1 MLKRLATDLQFSRM
15 TAMVNG
21 SIKLFHFDK
30 IHLDTGLLRQV
41 SEDVEVQPFSSI
53 DDCPRPVGPAIY
65 VVTASQ
71 AASILGDNKLDIIQ
85 NNRVL
90 VIAKETDESIADE
103 LLQSDRIAGVIDAT
117 CSRETLFTTF
127 KSAIALLDQLQQQN
141 AAQMLEDILEIGLAL
156 MQEKNLDTL
165 LGLILTYA
173 RKLTGADGASIYTR
187 DKDGALYFRLWQNES
202 TDIVAN
208 AQKTLVG
215 DYSIAGQVTRTG
227 KMLVIDDAYKIPDSE
242 PYKFNPA
249 SDKSIG
255 YHTQSVLTTPLS
267 NKRDEIVG
275 VLQLVNKKTERTAAL
290 KTEAD
295 CNNYVVPFD
304 QQDRLVAQALAGQAG
319 VALENSMLYSDIEH
333 LFEGFIRASVQA
345 IEARDP
351 TTAGHSFR
359 VAEFTNRL
367 ARAVDR
373 SDEFG
378 LRNTSFSNDELKEL
392 RYAALLH
399 DFGKV
404 GVREDV
410 LVKANKLYPHE
421 LEIIKH
427 KFRYARSSVERQS
440 FREMLELYETD
451 GSTRETLMENRRR
464 IQAAIDDELSRLD
477 QFLDLVL
484 KANEPSVSHQEVSR
498 ELDAIAAYSFRG
510 ENNELVKLL
519 DEFEFTGLTVSKGSL
534 TEDERKEIE
543 SHVSHTFSFLSLIPW
558 TRNLANLP
566 DIAHGHHEKLDGTGY
581 PLGLKGDEVC
591 PQTRIMTISDI
602 YDALTASDRPY
613 KRALPMDRALDIL
626 GYEAEGGKVDEKI
639 LKVFIESGAYTLDVK
654 AS

>member
-1 MLKRLATDLQFSRM
+1 
-15 TAMVNG
+15 MVNG

-30 IHLDTGLLRQV
+30 IILDTRLLKQV
-41 SEDVEVQPFSSI
+41 TRNVEIQPFSSI
-53 DDCPRPVGPAIY
+53 DNCPRTIGPAIY
-65 VVTASQ
+65 AVTASQ
-71 AASILGDNKLDIIQ
+71 AISILGDKKLNINQ
-85 NNRVL
+85 KNWVL
-90 VIAKETDESIADE
+90 VIAKEKDESIGDE
-103 LLQSDRIAGVIDAT
+103 LLQSHRVASVFDTA

-127 KSAIALLDQLQQQN
+127 KSALILLDQLQQHN
-141 AAQMLEDILEIGLAL
+141 ATQMLEDILEVGRAL
-156 MQEKNLDTL
+156 MQEKDLDTL
-165 LGLILTYA
+165 LELILTNA

-187 DKDGALYFRLWQNES
+187 DKDGAMYFRLWQNES
-202 TDIVAN
+202 TDTLAN

-215 DYSIAGQVTRTG
+215 DYSIAGHVARTG
-227 KMLVIDDAYKIPDSE
+227 KILVIDNAYKIPASE

-267 NKRDEIVG
+267 SKQDEIVG
-275 VLQLVNKKTERTAAL
+275 VLQLINKKIDRDAVL

-295 CNNYVVPFD
+295 CNDYVKPFD
-304 QQDRLVAQALAGQAG
+304 QQSQLVAQALAGQAG
-319 VALENSMLYSDIEH
+319 VALENSMLYSDIEN
-333 LFEGFIRASVQA
+333 LFEGFIKASVKA

-359 VAEFTNRL
+359 VAEFTTRL
-367 ARAVDR
+367 AKAVDH

-404 GVREDV
+404 GVRENV

-440 FREMLELYETD
+440 FRKMLELYETD
-451 GSTRETLMENRRR
+451 DLTREQLLDNRQK
-464 IQAAIDDELSRLD
+464 IEAAIDDELSRLD

-484 KANEPSVSHQEVSR
+484 RANEPSVSHQEVSR
-498 ELDAIAAYSFRG
+498 ELDAIAAYTFQG
-510 ENNELVKLL
+510 ENNEPVKLL
-519 DEFEFTGLTVSKGSL
+519 EEFEFTGLTVSKGSL
-534 TEDERKEIE
+534 TEEERKEIE

-581 PLGLKGDEVC
+581 PLGLKGDEVS

-613 KRALPMDRALDIL
+613 KRALPEQRALDIL
-626 GYEAEGGKVDEKI
+626 GYEAEEGKVDEKI

-654 AS
+654 VP